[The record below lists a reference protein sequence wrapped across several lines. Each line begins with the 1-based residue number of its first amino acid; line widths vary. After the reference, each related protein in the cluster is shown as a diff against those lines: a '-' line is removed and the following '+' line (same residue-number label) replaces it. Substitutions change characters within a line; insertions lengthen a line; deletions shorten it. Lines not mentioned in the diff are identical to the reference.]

1 MAAGTTDRISST
13 LPTQATGFV
22 GRRRELAKLAG
33 ALEDARLVTVT
44 GVGGVGKT
52 RLAVQAAGQT
62 SDRYPDGVFLV
73 ELSPLRDPGLL
84 AATVAGRLGL
94 PAEDDRPQLAALL
107 DYLRDRTL
115 LLILDTCEHLVD
127 ACAKLADVLL
137 REAPGVTILATSR
150 QPLAVVGESAFPLRP
165 LPVPEPGDPAATSDA
180 VELFAQR
187 AAAVVDGFTV
197 TDANRADVIGLCR
210 ALDGVPLG
218 IELAAVRLR
227 ALPLDEMA
235 KHLDDRFRVLTG
247 GKRAGVERH
256 HTLRAAIEWSYEL
269 CTPAEQLLWARLSV
283 FAGTFDLGAAEE
295 VCAGGELP
303 GAEIAA
309 TLVGLVEKSVVAR
322 QPDTAADAGGENA
335 GGEDAGGEDA
345 GGGAEDAG
353 VSRTEYRM
361 LDTIRELGADHLAGT
376 NAEAVAQSRLVA
388 HYLALA
394 QRWGGDPMRDQLAQY
409 RALYREHAN
418 LRAAM
423 EYSLD
428 LTGND
433 SAAVAIATSLAMYW
447 RLSGQLREGEYWLN
461 RVLERCPR
469 PSPARARVLAARG
482 YVVTLLGDL
491 GSAHA
496 DAEVALAIA
505 AQFGDLAACGRACVA
520 LHRTLTWGGNPAEA
534 EEMATAALSF
544 LRSAGDT
551 FGLAQLDIQA
561 AVMHLSAGRPDLV
574 IERCAE
580 GIARLPADEHWATGL
595 LSAGQ
600 GLGHL
605 LRGELEAGTVA
616 AHRGLALEYELGDL
630 GGTAYVLGTLAFLA
644 AAQRRYE
651 RTAWLIGGSAPL
663 WERVGP
669 WYTGA
674 PAIVTLHRR
683 AEQAAQSSL
692 GEERYWQLRERAATA
707 PLAEIIRLALAD
719 ADQLAGD
726 HLAREALPG
735 AGRRQRA
742 MLGGEIAPRAVGD
755 DGCSLSEST
764 IHVMRITCSSG
775 TPLSRRSEPP
785 RRLTTLSAGRP
796 SCAGC
801 RPCCVTT
808 GWSRWWAR
816 AVWAR
821 PG

>member
-22 GRRRELAKLAG
+22 GRRGELAQLEG
-33 ALEDARLVTVT
+33 ALRDARLVTVA

-52 RLAVQAAGQT
+52 RLAVQAAAQA

-84 AATVAGRLGL
+84 AATVAGRLGQ
-94 PAEDDRPQLAALL
+94 PAQDDRPQLAALL

-127 ACAKLADVLL
+127 ACAKLADAL
-137 REAPGVTILATSR
+137 REAPGVTMLATSR
-150 QPLAVVGESAFPLRP
+150 QPLGVAGECTFLLRP
-165 LPVPEPGDPAATSDA
+165 LPVPAPDEPVAGSDA

-187 AAAVVDGFTV
+187 AAAVVEGFTV
-197 TDANRADVIGLCR
+197 TDANRADVIGVCR
-210 ALDGVPLG
+210 ALDGIPLG

-227 ALPLDEMA
+227 ALPLGEMA
-235 KHLDDRFRVLTG
+235 EHLDDRFRVLTG

-283 FAGTFDLGAAEE
+283 FAGAFDLAAAEE
-295 VCAGGELP
+295 VCAGGERSREKI
-303 GAEIAA
+303 AE
-309 TLVGLVEKSVVAR
+309 TLVGLVEKSVLV
-322 QPDTAADAGGENA
+322 
-335 GGEDAGGEDA
+335 
-345 GGGAEDAG
+345 G
-353 VSRTEYRM
+353 VSHTSYRM
-361 LDTIRELGADHLAGT
+361 LDTLRQFGADHLAGT
-376 NAEAVAQSRLVA
+376 NAEAVAQNRLVA

-394 QRWGGDPMRDQLAQY
+394 QRFGRDPMRDQLALC

-491 GSAHA
+491 RAAHA

-505 AQFGDLAACGRACVA
+505 AQFGDLATCGRACVT
-520 LHRTLTWGGNPAEA
+520 LHRTLTWGGHPAEA
-534 EEMATAALSF
+534 EDMAIAALSF
-544 LRSAGDT
+544 LSSAGDP

-561 AVMHLSAGRPDLV
+561 AVMHLAAGRPDLV

-580 GIARLPADEHWATGL
+580 GMARLPADEHWATGL

-605 LRGELEAGTVA
+605 LRGELDAGTAA
-616 AHRGLALEYELGDL
+616 AHRGLTLEYELGDL
-630 GGTAYVLGTLAFLA
+630 GGTAYLLGTLAFLA
-644 AAQRRYE
+644 AGQRRYE

-674 PAIVTLHRR
+674 PAIVSLHRR
-683 AEQAAQSSL
+683 AEQTAQDSL
-692 GEERYWQLRERAATA
+692 GEERYWELRERAAAA

-726 HLAREALPG
+726 HAANEALPG
-735 AGRRQRA
+735 ARGRPGRR
-742 MLGGEIAPRAVGD
+742 
-755 DGCSLSEST
+755 S
-764 IHVMRITCSSG
+764 
-775 TPLSRRSEPP
+775 
-785 RRLTTLSAGRP
+785 
-796 SCAGC
+796 
-801 RPCCVTT
+801 
-808 GWSRWWAR
+808 
-816 AVWAR
+816 
-821 PG
+821 

>member
-1 MAAGTTDRISST
+1 MAAGTTDRISRT
-13 LPTQATGFV
+13 LPTRATGFV
-22 GRRRELAKLAG
+22 GRRRELARLEG
-33 ALEDARLVTVT
+33 ALDDARLVTVT

-52 RLAVQAAGQT
+52 RLAVQVAAQT

-84 AATVAGRLGL
+84 AATVADRLGL
-94 PAEDDRPQLAALL
+94 PGEDGRPQLAALL

-127 ACAKLADVLL
+127 ACATLADAAL

-150 QPLAVVGESAFPLRP
+150 QPLDVAGESALLLPP
-165 LPVPEPGDPAATSDA
+165 LPVAEPDDDPAADADADADADA
-180 VELFAQR
+180 VVLFAQR

-197 TDANRADVIGLCR
+197 TDSNRADVISLCR
-210 ALDGVPLG
+210 ALDGIPLG

-283 FAGTFDLGAAEE
+283 FAGTFDLAAAEE
-295 VCAGGELP
+295 VCAGGELTR
-303 GAEIAA
+303 AEIVE
-309 TLVGLVEKSVVAR
+309 TLVGLVEKSVLVR
-322 QPDTAADAGGENA
+322 QADTTAGAPTPGAAAL
-335 GGEDAGGEDA
+335 EDAVTG
-345 GGGAEDAG
+345 
-353 VSRTEYRM
+353 RTEYRL
-361 LDTIRELGADHLAGT
+361 LDTLRQFGADHLAGT

-388 HYLALA
+388 HYLAMA
-394 QRWGGDPMRDQLAQY
+394 QQWGRDPMRDQLAQY
-409 RALYREHAN
+409 RGLRREHAN

-423 EYSLD
+423 EYALG
-428 LTGND
+428 LPGND

-461 RVLERCPR
+461 RVLEHCPR
-469 PSPARARVLAARG
+469 PSPARARVLGTRG
-482 YVVTLLGDL
+482 YVTTLLGDL
-491 GSAHA
+491 RAAHA
-496 DAEVALAIA
+496 DAEAALEMA
-505 AQFGDLAACGRACVA
+505 AQFGDMDACGRACVT
-520 LHRTLTWGGNPAEA
+520 LHRTLTWGGNPVES
-534 EEMATAALSF
+534 EEMAGAALSF
-544 LRSAGDT
+544 LGSAGDT

-561 AVMHLSAGRPDLV
+561 AVMYLQAGRPDLV

-580 GIARLPADEHWATGL
+580 GLARLPADEHWATGL

-605 LRGELEAGTVA
+605 LRGELDAGTIA

-644 AAQRRYE
+644 AAQHRYE

-674 PAIVTLHRR
+674 PAIVTLHRL
-683 AEQAAQSSL
+683 AEQAAQNSL
-692 GEERYWQLRERAATA
+692 GEERYWQLRERAAAA
-707 PLAEIIRLALAD
+707 PLEVITRLALAD
-719 ADQLAGD
+719 ADHLPDD
-726 HLAREALPG
+726 HPASEALPR
-735 AGRRQRA
+735 GRPGR
-742 MLGGEIAPRAVGD
+742 PRTGSDPLD
-755 DGCSLSEST
+755 DGG
-764 IHVMRITCSSG
+764 RAW
-775 TPLSRRSEPP
+775 RAPP
-785 RRLTTLSAGRP
+785 IA
-796 SCAGC
+796 
-801 RPCCVTT
+801 T
-808 GWSRWWAR
+808 G
-816 AVWAR
+816 
-821 PG
+821 

>member
-13 LPTQATGFV
+13 LPTRATGFV
-22 GRRRELAKLAG
+22 GRRRELAKLEG
-33 ALEDARLVTVT
+33 ALDDARLVTVT

-52 RLAVQAAGQT
+52 RLAVQAAART

-94 PAEDDRPQLAALL
+94 PSEDGRPQLAALL

-127 ACAKLADVLL
+127 ACARLADVLL

-150 QPLAVVGESAFPLRP
+150 QPLDVAGESAFLLAP
-165 LPVPEPGDPAATSDA
+165 LPVPEPDDDPAATADADADADADA
-180 VELFAQR
+180 VVLFAQR

-197 TDANRADVIGLCR
+197 TNANRAYVIGLCR
-210 ALDGVPLG
+210 ALDGIPLG

-235 KHLDDRFRVLTG
+235 RHLDDRFRVLTG

-269 CTPAEQLLWARLSV
+269 CTRAEQLLWARLSV
-283 FAGTFDLGAAEE
+283 FAGTFDLAAAEE
-295 VCAGGELP
+295 VCTGGEL
-303 GAEIAA
+303 AREQIVE
-309 TLVGLVEKSVVAR
+309 TLVGLVEKSVLVR
-322 QPDTAADAGGENA
+322 QADTTVGAASADAGVPA
-335 GGEDAGGEDA
+335 DAGA
-345 GGGAEDAG
+345 G
-353 VSRTEYRM
+353 RTEYRM
-361 LDTIRELGADHLAGT
+361 LDTIRQFGADHLAGT
-376 NAEAVAQSRLVA
+376 NAEAVARSRLVA
-388 HYLALA
+388 HYLAMA
-394 QRWGGDPMRDQLAQY
+394 QRWGRDPMRDQLAQY

-423 EYSLD
+423 EYALD

-469 PSPARARVLAARG
+469 PSPARARVLGARG
-482 YVVTLLGDL
+482 YVTTLLGDL
-491 GSAHA
+491 RAAHA
-496 DAEVALAIA
+496 DAEAALEMA
-505 AQFGDLAACGRACVA
+505 AQFGDTAARGRACVT
-520 LHRTLTWGGNPAEA
+520 LHRTLTWGDNPAEA
-534 EEMATAALSF
+534 AEMATDAMSF
-544 LRSAGDT
+544 LSSAGDT

-561 AVMHLSAGRPDLV
+561 AVMHLQAGRPDLL

-580 GIARLPADEHWATGL
+580 GLSRLPADEHWATGL

-605 LRGELEAGTVA
+605 LRGELDAGTAA
-616 AHRGLALEYELGDL
+616 AHRGLALEYELGDF

-644 AAQRRYE
+644 AGQRRYE

-674 PAIVTLHRR
+674 PAIVTLHRL
-683 AEQAAQSSL
+683 AEQAAQDSL
-692 GEERYWQLRERAATA
+692 GEERYWQLRERAAAA
-707 PLAEIIRLALAD
+707 PLAVIIGLALAD
-719 ADQLAGD
+719 AD
-726 HLAREALPG
+726 HLADDHPAHEALP
-735 AGRRQRA
+735 
-742 MLGGEIAPRAVGD
+742 
-755 DGCSLSEST
+755 
-764 IHVMRITCSSG
+764 H
-775 TPLSRRSEPP
+775 
-785 RRLTTLSAGRP
+785 GRP
-796 SCAGC
+796 G
-801 RPCCVTT
+801 RP
-808 GWSRWWAR
+808 
-816 AVWAR
+816 
-821 PG
+821 PGRQ

>member
-22 GRRRELAKLAG
+22 GRRGELARLEG
-33 ALEDARLVTVT
+33 ALRAARLVTVT

-52 RLAVQAAGQT
+52 RLAVQAAAQA

-94 PAEDDRPQLAALL
+94 PAEDDRPQLGALL
-107 DYLRDRTL
+107 DYLRDRRL
-115 LLILDTCEHLVD
+115 LLILDTCEHLVG
-127 ACAKLADVLL
+127 ACGELAGELL

-150 QPLAVVGESAFPLRP
+150 QPLAVAGERALLLPP
-165 LPVPEPGDPAATSDA
+165 LPVPLSSEAETEADVGSEA

-187 AAAVVDGFTV
+187 AAAVVDGFAV
-197 TDANRADVIGLCR
+197 TDANRANVIRLCR
-210 ALDGVPLG
+210 ALDGIPLA

-247 GKRAGVERH
+247 GKRAGVDRH

-269 CTPAEQLLWARLSV
+269 CTRAEQLLWARLSV
-283 FAGTFDLGAAEE
+283 FAGTFDPTAAEE

-303 GAEIAA
+303 RAEIAEA
-309 TLVGLVEKSVVAR
+309 LAGLVEKSLLAR
-322 QPDTAADAGGENA
+322 QDHSDVGVAAAEGWAGG
-335 GGEDAGGEDA
+335 
-345 GGGAEDAG
+345 
-353 VSRTEYRM
+353 SRSEYRM
-361 LDTIRELGADHLAGT
+361 LDTIRQFGADHLAGT

-388 HYLALA
+388 HYFALA
-394 QRWGGDPMRDQLAQY
+394 QRFGRDPMRDQLAQC
-409 RALYREHAN
+409 RALYRQHAN

-433 SAAVAIATSLAMYW
+433 SAAIAIATSLAMYW

-469 PSPARARVLAARG
+469 PSPARARVLATRG

-491 GSAHA
+491 RTAHA

-505 AQFGDLAACGRACVA
+505 AQFGDMAACGRACVT
-520 LHRTLTWGGNPAEA
+520 LHRTLTWGSHPAEA

-544 LRSAGDT
+544 LSSAGDP

-561 AVMHLSAGRPDLV
+561 AVMLLAAGQPDLV

-580 GIARLPADEHWATGL
+580 GMARLPADEHWATGL

-605 LRGELEAGTVA
+605 LRGELDAGTVA
-616 AHRGLALEYELGDL
+616 AHRGLTLEYELGDL

-644 AAQRRYE
+644 AGQRRYE

-674 PAIVTLHRR
+674 PAIVSLHRR
-683 AEQAAQSSL
+683 AEQTAQDSL
-692 GEERYWQLRERAATA
+692 GEERYWELRERAAAA

-719 ADQLAGD
+719 ADHLAGD
-726 HLAREALPG
+726 HTANEALPG
-735 AGRRQRA
+735 ARGRPGRR
-742 MLGGEIAPRAVGD
+742 
-755 DGCSLSEST
+755 S
-764 IHVMRITCSSG
+764 
-775 TPLSRRSEPP
+775 
-785 RRLTTLSAGRP
+785 
-796 SCAGC
+796 
-801 RPCCVTT
+801 
-808 GWSRWWAR
+808 
-816 AVWAR
+816 
-821 PG
+821 

>member
-22 GRRRELAKLAG
+22 GRRRELAQLEG
-33 ALEDARLVTVT
+33 ALKEARLVTVA

-52 RLAVQAAGQT
+52 RLAVQAAAQA

-107 DYLRDRTL
+107 DYLRDRAL

-127 ACAKLADVLL
+127 ACARLAAAAL

-150 QPLAVVGESAFPLRP
+150 QPLAVAGESTFLLPP
-165 LPVPEPGDPAATSDA
+165 LPVPTSDEPAAGSDAGSDA
-180 VELFAQR
+180 VALFAQR

-210 ALDGVPLG
+210 ALDGIPLA

-235 KHLDDRFRVLTG
+235 RHLDDRFRVLTG

-283 FAGTFDLGAAEE
+283 FAGTFDHAAAEE

-303 GAEIAA
+303 RAEIVG
-309 TLVGLVEKSVVAR
+309 TLAGLVEKSVLVRQSAGDEAVA
-322 QPDTAADAGGENA
+322 G
-335 GGEDAGGEDA
+335 
-345 GGGAEDAG
+345 
-353 VSRTEYRM
+353 RTEYRM
-361 LDTIRELGADHLAGT
+361 LDTIRQFGADHLAGT

-394 QRWGGDPMRDQLAQY
+394 QRWGRDPMRDQLAQY

-469 PSPARARVLAARG
+469 PSPARAKVLAARG

-491 GSAHA
+491 STAHA

-505 AQFGDLAACGRACVA
+505 AQFGDTAACGRACVT
-520 LHRTLTWGGNPAEA
+520 LHRTLTWGSHPAEA

-544 LRSAGDT
+544 LSSAGDP

-561 AVMHLSAGRPDLV
+561 AVMLLAAGQPDLV

-580 GIARLPADEHWATGL
+580 GMARLPADEHWATGL

-605 LRGELEAGTVA
+605 LRGELDAGTA
-616 AHRGLALEYELGDL
+616 AARRGLTLEYELGDL

-644 AAQRRYE
+644 AGQHRYE
-651 RTAWLIGGSAPL
+651 RTAWLIGGSASL

-674 PAIVTLHRR
+674 PAIVALHRR
-683 AEQAAQSSL
+683 AEQAAQDSL
-692 GEERYWQLRERAATA
+692 GEERYWRLRERAAAA

-719 ADQLAGD
+719 TDHLAGD
-726 HLAREALPG
+726 HPAHEALPPG
-735 AGRRQRA
+735 IAEGREAGRRGGRPGGSGPL
-742 MLGGEIAPRAVGD
+742 LGDAIAPRA
-755 DGCSLSEST
+755 
-764 IHVMRITCSSG
+764 
-775 TPLSRRSEPP
+775 
-785 RRLTTLSAGRP
+785 LSAATEY
-796 SCAGC
+796 S
-801 RPCCVTT
+801 
-808 GWSRWWAR
+808 
-816 AVWAR
+816 
-821 PG
+821 

>member
-22 GRRRELAKLAG
+22 GRRRELAMLEG
-33 ALEDARLVTVT
+33 ALADARLVTVT
-44 GVGGVGKT
+44 GVGGVGET
-52 RLAVQAAGQT
+52 RLAVQAAGRT

-107 DYLRDRTL
+107 DYLRDRAL

-127 ACAKLADVLL
+127 PCAALADEVL
-137 REAPGVTILATSR
+137 REAPGITILATSR
-150 QPLAVVGESAFPLRP
+150 QPLDVAGERAFLLSP
-165 LPVPEPGDPAATSDA
+165 LPVPGPDDPATDSDA

-187 AAAVVDGFTV
+187 AAAVIDGFTV
-197 TDANRADVIGLCR
+197 DDANRADVIALCH
-210 ALDGVPLG
+210 ALDGIPLG

-235 KHLDDRFRVLTG
+235 KHLDDRFRLLTG
-247 GKRAGVERH
+247 GKRAGAERH

-269 CTPAEQLLWARLSV
+269 CTRAEQLLWARLSV
-283 FAGTFDLGAAEE
+283 FAGTFDLAAAEE
-295 VCAGGELP
+295 VCAGGELTR
-303 GAEIAA
+303 AQIVE
-309 TLVGLVEKSVVAR
+309 TLVGLVEKSVLVHQAG
-322 QPDTAADAGGENA
+322 TAVGAGGPAAGADADAGPAEGA
-335 GGEDAGGEDA
+335 GPG
-345 GGGAEDAG
+345 
-353 VSRTEYRM
+353 RTEYRM
-361 LDTIRELGADHLAGT
+361 LDTIRQFGADHLAGT

-394 QRWGGDPMRDQLAQY
+394 QRWGGDPMRDQLAQF
-409 RALYREHAN
+409 RRLYREHAN

-423 EYSLD
+423 EYALE

-447 RLSGQLREGEYWLN
+447 RLSGQLREGEHWLN

-482 YVVTLLGDL
+482 YVTTLLGDL
-491 GSAHA
+491 RAAHA
-496 DAEVALAIA
+496 DAETALAMA
-505 AQFGDLAACGRACVA
+505 EQFGDMAACGRACVT

-534 EEMATAALSF
+534 EQMATAALSF
-544 LRSAGDT
+544 LSSASDT

-561 AVMHLSAGRPDLV
+561 AVMHLQAGRPDLL
-574 IERCAE
+574 IERCAQ
-580 GIARLPADEHWATGL
+580 GLFRLPADEHWATGL

-605 LRGELEAGTVA
+605 LRGELDAGTVV
-616 AHRGLALEYELGDL
+616 AHRALALEYELGDF

-644 AAQRRYE
+644 AGQHRYE

-674 PAIVTLHRR
+674 PAIVALHRL
-683 AEQAAQSSL
+683 AEQAAQESL
-692 GEERYWQLRERAATA
+692 GEERYWQLRERAAAA
-707 PLAEIIRLALAD
+707 PLPIIIELALAD
-719 ADQLAGD
+719 ADRLRDD
-726 HLAREALPG
+726 HLAGEALP
-735 AGRRQRA
+735 R
-742 MLGGEIAPRAVGD
+742 
-755 DGCSLSEST
+755 
-764 IHVMRITCSSG
+764 
-775 TPLSRRSEPP
+775 
-785 RRLTTLSAGRP
+785 GRP
-796 SCAGC
+796 GQ
-801 RPCCVTT
+801 R
-808 GWSRWWAR
+808 G
-816 AVWAR
+816 R